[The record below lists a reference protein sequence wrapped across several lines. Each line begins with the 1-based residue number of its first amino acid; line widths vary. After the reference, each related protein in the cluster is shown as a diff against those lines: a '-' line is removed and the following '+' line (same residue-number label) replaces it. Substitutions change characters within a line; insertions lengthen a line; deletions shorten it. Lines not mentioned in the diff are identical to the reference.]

1 MNLSKQDVHN
11 IRDRAATKLKAAPIQ
26 LYWSYTEEVDQD
38 DKIAIAW
45 VEATLEKLGISQ
57 DIDYKKDRR

>member
-1 MNLSKQDVHN
+1 MISKKDVHD

-26 LYWSYTEEVDQD
+26 LYWSYTEEVSQD

-45 VEATLEKLGISQ
+45 IEATLEKLQIGAE
-57 DIDYKKDRR
+57 IDYKKDRR

>member
-1 MNLSKQDVHN
+1 MVSKKDVHD

-45 VEATLEKLGISQ
+45 IEATLEKLQIGAEIE
-57 DIDYKKDRR
+57 YKKDRR